1 MSFHLYRVNRLADEE
16 KLLRQQLKMENDI
29 RKHRERKRQSKT
41 VASQK
46 YSRIFEPVTKSL
58 DELKDIQK
66 STDTVNPHADEN
78 LIDLDDNKAIEN
90 LIDLDDVPIT
100 KDEAEEKPGEL
111 FLEAIASIPVRYLD
125 DGVFGLNI
133 KTGKIGS
140 YTFSVRGN
148 RLTVQSVDSIKHY
161 DIDDY
166 DLWRLLLVTRPNQ
179 IGLDLKSIEGR
190 EVLKRFIGIV
200 HDLHLVEDAE
210 SRGLR
215 YQNRAKYKLLLH
227 GEKIGSGA
235 FLFTARPPPF
245 RERTDLIHPST
256 VVIPSDN
263 KGLLRALLQAVAEL
277 RAGNTSMQNIVVPLA
292 LEEKMKKIL
301 PPNLLSPD
309 EMTWV
314 FA

>member
-16 KLLRQQLKMENDI
+16 KLLREQLKMENGI
-29 RKHRERKRQSKT
+29 RKHRERKRQSKA

-66 STDTVNPHADEN
+66 AADTVNPQPEEN
-78 LIDLDDNKAIEN
+78 LIDLGDNKADGD
-90 LIDLDDVPIT
+90 LIDIDDVPFT
-100 KDEAEEKPGEL
+100 KEEAEEKPGEL
-111 FLEAIASIPVRYLD
+111 FLEALASIPVRYLD

-140 YTFSVRGN
+140 YKFSVKGD
-148 RLTVQSVDSIKHY
+148 RLTVRSMDSIKQY
-161 DIDDY
+161 DINDY

-190 EVLKRFIGIV
+190 EVLKRFLGIV
-200 HDLHLVEDAE
+200 HDLDLVQDAE

-227 GEKIGSGA
+227 GEKIGSGT
-235 FLFTARPPPF
+235 FLFTARPPPQ
-245 RERTDLIHPST
+245 LIHPST

-292 LEEKMKKIL
+292 QEAKRKKIL
-301 PPNLLSPD
+301 PLNLLSPD

>member
-16 KLLRQQLKMENDI
+16 KLLRQQLKMENGI
-29 RKHRERKRQSKT
+29 RKHRERKRQSKA
-41 VASQK
+41 VASHK

-66 STDTVNPHADEN
+66 AADTVNPQPEVN
-78 LIDLDDNKAIEN
+78 LIDLRDNKADGD
-90 LIDLDDVPIT
+90 LIDIDDVPFT
-100 KDEAEEKPGEL
+100 KEEAEEKPGEL

-140 YTFSVRGN
+140 YKFSVKGD
-148 RLTVQSVDSIKHY
+148 RLTVRSVDSIKHY
-161 DIDDY
+161 DINDY

-190 EVLKRFIGIV
+190 EVLKRFLGIV
-200 HDLHLVEDAE
+200 HDLDLVQDAE

-227 GEKIGSGA
+227 GEKIGSGT
-235 FLFTARPPPF
+235 FLFTARPPPQ
-245 RERTDLIHPST
+245 LIHPST

-292 LEEKMKKIL
+292 QEAKRKKIL